1 MRDVCQLLSKNSHCS
16 DQEDETHHLIVLD
29 VVALTT
35 GAVLAVWQTEA
46 QSDVVLA
53 IEFLVFGDA
62 HDEMTEA
69 ELAHVG
75 TRLSWLDSNSGLA
88 PPPSPA
94 TAFHQC
100 GPDRPWN
107 VSSEIRNWFSGS
119 IIMSAG
125 ATETN
130 QELYFDAWPPLPSN

>member
-1 MRDVCQLLSKNSHCS
+1 MRDVCQLLSKNSHS
-16 DQEDETHHLIVLD
+16 KDQEDETHRLVVLD

-88 PPPSPA
+88 PPHCSA
-94 TAFHQC
+94 TAFQQG